1 LVQDWWWERGQSLAR
16 VIGSDVAGRMQKV
29 LLYQTVVAKMMI
41 GENIG
46 NSYGENRI
54 FVYIIN
60 QC

>member
-1 LVQDWWWERGQSLAR
+1 
-16 VIGSDVAGRMQKV
+16 VIGSDVAGRMQKA

-54 FVYIIN
+54 FMYFIKKF
-60 QC
+60 

>member
-1 LVQDWWWERGQSLAR
+1 

-60 QC
+60 QF